1 LLILIDES
9 GDAGFKI
16 AKGSTTH
23 FVVAMVIFQDFKE
36 AEKASKAISEARENL
51 RIKPE
56 FKFNKSHPNVRDSFF
71 EIVRPFQFRVRAL
84 VVDKCRVYSE
94 NLRSDKDRFYNYFV
108 NLLLKHDN
116 NALQGARVKID
127 GSGDRAFKQELER
140 YLKKQCQ
147 EGKIHSVK
155 FAESHRDNLIQ
166 LADMIAGA
174 IARSYR
180 QDDRKNA
187 DRWRLMLRDKIDDVW
202 DFR

>member
-1 LLILIDES
+1 MLILIDES

-23 FVVAMVIFQDFKE
+23 FVMAMVIFEDFKE
-36 AEKASKAISEARENL
+36 AERASKAIGEARECW
-51 RIKPE
+51 RVKPE
-56 FKFNKSHPNVRDSFF
+56 FKFNKSHPDVRDKFF
-71 EIVRPFQFRVRAL
+71 EVVRPFQFSVRAL
-84 VVDKCRVYSE
+84 VVNKGRLYSE
-94 NLRSDKDRFYNYFV
+94 NLRNNKDRFYNYFV

-116 NALQGARVKID
+116 NVLRGARVKID
-127 GSGDRAFKQELER
+127 GSGDREFKKELER
-140 YLKKQCQ
+140 YLKMQCQ

-166 LADMIAGA
+166 LADMAAGA

-187 DRWRLMLRDKIDDVW
+187 DRWRLMLRDKLDNVW